1 MKKIVLTGGGT
12 SGHVT
17 PNIALVPKLKEN
29 DYEINII
36 GTAKEKPVTQPTLDH
51 MLKQMEHIRV
61 SVFEIGG
68 KEVNGMIGLG
78 MQLNQSMQKRDLD
91 ELIQQEEKEYKS
103 IMEELNALELKS
115 ADDTISLDTDEYV
128 IYKLEYDGHTL
139 SPKPYNDYAIR
150 HQKEEIERL
159 KKESGQKFVLDL

>member
-1 MKKIVLTGGGT
+1 MAEDKEIKCDNINYAVYKIEDW
-12 SGHVT
+12 
-17 PNIALVPKLKEN
+17 EN

-36 GTAKEKPVTQPTLDH
+36 GTAREKPVT
-51 MLKQMEHIRV
+51 QMEHIRV

-91 ELIQQEEKEYKS
+91 ELIQQEEKEYQS
-103 IMEELNALELKS
+103 IMEELNAIELKS
-115 ADDTISLDTDEYV
+115 AEDTISLDTDEYV

-159 KKESGQKFVLDL
+159 KKESGQKFVLDI

>member
-1 MKKIVLTGGGT
+1 MAEEKEIKCDNINYAVYKIEDW
-12 SGHVT
+12 
-17 PNIALVPKLKEN
+17 EN

-36 GTAKEKPVTQPTLDH
+36 GTAREKPVTQPTLDH

-91 ELIQQEEKEYKS
+91 ELIQQEEKEYQS
-103 IMEELNALELKS
+103 IMEELNA
-115 ADDTISLDTDEYV
+115 
-128 IYKLEYDGHTL
+128 
-139 SPKPYNDYAIR
+139 PKPYNDYAIR

>member
-1 MKKIVLTGGGT
+1 MAEDKEIKCDNINYAVYKIEDW
-12 SGHVT
+12 
-17 PNIALVPKLKEN
+17 EN

-36 GTAKEKPVTQPTLDH
+36 GTAREKPVTQPTLDH

-68 KEVNGMIGLG
+68 QEVNGMIGLG

-91 ELIQQEEKEYKS
+91 ELIQQEEKEYQS
-103 IMEELNALELKS
+103 IMEELNAIELKS

>member
-1 MKKIVLTGGGT
+1 MAEEKEIKCDNINYAVYKIEDW
-12 SGHVT
+12 
-17 PNIALVPKLKEN
+17 EN

-36 GTAKEKPVTQPTLDH
+36 GTAREKPVTQPTLDH
-51 MLKQMEHIRV
+51 MLKQMEH
-61 SVFEIGG
+61 
-68 KEVNGMIGLG
+68 G

-91 ELIQQEEKEYKS
+91 ELIQQEEKEYQS

-159 KKESGQKFVLDL
+159 KKESGQKFVLDI

>member
-1 MKKIVLTGGGT
+1 
-12 SGHVT
+12 
-17 PNIALVPKLKEN
+17 
-29 DYEINII
+29 
-36 GTAKEKPVTQPTLDH
+36 
-51 MLKQMEHIRV
+51 
-61 SVFEIGG
+61 
-68 KEVNGMIGLG
+68 MIGLG

-91 ELIQQEEKEYKS
+91 ELIQQEEKEYQS

-115 ADDTISLDTDEYV
+115 AEDTISLDTDEYV